1 LYLITAKV
9 LYLGLESGSLSLES
23 PGFCTFST
31 KSLMPN
37 SPLQLLSKQGDRL
50 LLSRSAARG
59 SALFQDML
67 ENAPLDQP
75 ISLPNLTTTVLELV
89 VEYLNYY
96 ANSALRPSEIQKPLR
111 SNDFAE
117 LVTEWEDQF
126 VDKPHEVVFELI
138 IAARY
143 LCIPGLLDLAAARVA
158 GWIKGKTP
166 EEIRR
171 RFNIVNDFTPEEE
184 QQIRDEN
191 KWAEEL

>member
-1 LYLITAKV
+1 
-9 LYLGLESGSLSLES
+9 
-23 PGFCTFST
+23 
-31 KSLMPN
+31 MPN

-75 ISLPNLTTTVLELV
+75 ISLPNLHTTVLELV

-143 LCIPGLLDLAAARVA
+143 LCIPGLLDYTMKENFAERVAKRFGAEAGAAAGKALV
-158 GWIKGKTP
+158 KTP
-166 EEIRR
+166 
-171 RFNIVNDFTPEEE
+171 DL
-184 QQIRDEN
+184 
-191 KWAEEL
+191 K